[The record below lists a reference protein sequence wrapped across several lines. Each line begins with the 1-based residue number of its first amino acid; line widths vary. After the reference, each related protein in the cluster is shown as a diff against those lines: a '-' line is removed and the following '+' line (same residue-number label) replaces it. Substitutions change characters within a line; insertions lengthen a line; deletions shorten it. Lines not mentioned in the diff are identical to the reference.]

1 LAADVNDGR
10 VGRNRRNARLGF
22 AVFQVQM
29 HAGRVLEPA
38 QALRLVREDALRL
51 LLVVRPTGHNFGPGA
66 RCGGPVHV
74 NAGVHAHVFEVVARV
89 ARALGVKHAVL
100 WVHENVGHVE
110 PEGCDGRVLHQVV
123 RIHVVVR
130 VGRRVHRGVAQ
141 RRDGKVRLRVIG
153 DREVA
158 VVHVPVGGAEGGG
171 QLAGRRRREQV
182 LALGHVQQL
191 GVAGRAHDNR
201 GRGLHGAHVLGPV
214 RLRECAAVLR

>member
-1 LAADVNDGR
+1 
-10 VGRNRRNARLGF
+10 
-22 AVFQVQM
+22 M

-51 LLVVRPTGHNFGPGA
+51 LLVIRATGNGDGLEA
-66 RCGGPVHV
+66 CIVDPVHV

-100 WVHENVGHVE
+100 GVHENVGGVE
-110 PEGCDGRVLHQVV
+110 PEGCDGRVLHQLV
-123 RIHVVVR
+123 RIHVVVCHRHR
-130 VGRRVHRGVAQ
+130 VRRDRGVAQ